1 MVTQNHMMMYNH
13 GMKFFS
19 VCVAAA
25 LIPISSSTLMDTP
38 WHSWDS
44 PSMQPAETWWTNRQA
59 RSWSRPS
66 WIDNS
71 TRPSSSTESP
81 SWRTLMP
88 CLGRYLMMVMWLQ
101 INNSANTS
109 ACPDMNCLVEWVLDI
124 SCLIT
129 SSSSR
134 FCCCCF
140 SGELLTSC
148 QHQYLMMVMS
158 SWNGSSA
165 KPLTSRGFHLGES
178 VVQGKCTR
186 SWKPELST
194 VERGHQMDGWLW
206 CARLYSH
213 PERSLESNSV

>member
-13 GMKFFS
+13 GMKNVS

-109 ACPDMNCLVEWVLDI
+109 ACPDMNCLVEWVLDS
-124 SCLIT
+124 SCLPHPQAGFVAVVFPGNFWHPANIST
-129 SSSSR
+129 WWWWCHHEMAALPSPWPQEGSTWESQS
-134 FCCCCF
+134 CKV
-140 SGELLTSC
+140 SALT
-148 QHQYLMMVMS
+148 
-158 SWNGSSA
+158 
-165 KPLTSRGFHLGES
+165 
-178 VVQGKCTR
+178 
-186 SWKPELST
+186 
-194 VERGHQMDGWLW
+194 
-206 CARLYSH
+206 
-213 PERSLESNSV
+213 LESQS